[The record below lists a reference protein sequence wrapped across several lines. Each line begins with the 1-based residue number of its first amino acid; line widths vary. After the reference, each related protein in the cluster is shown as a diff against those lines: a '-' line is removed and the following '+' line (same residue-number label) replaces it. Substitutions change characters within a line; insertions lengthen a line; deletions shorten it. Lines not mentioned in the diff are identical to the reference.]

1 MSKSVLKVKNWKERN
16 AKFDFGVGAVIRLS
30 DQKLFYLNYAYNA
43 YGYVAGTTV
52 EIHKA
57 YADKIHVD
65 VEIISA
71 NEIPICFL
79 RKIDIDR
86 LLMFEKSLYIKGEPD
101 CAG

>member
-1 MSKSVLKVKNWKERN
+1 M
-16 AKFDFGVGAVIRLS
+16 
-30 DQKLFYLNYAYNA
+30 
-43 YGYVAGTTV
+43 AGTTI
-52 EIHKA
+52 EIQKA
-57 YADKIHVD
+57 YVDKIHVD

-71 NEIPICFL
+71 NDMPICFL